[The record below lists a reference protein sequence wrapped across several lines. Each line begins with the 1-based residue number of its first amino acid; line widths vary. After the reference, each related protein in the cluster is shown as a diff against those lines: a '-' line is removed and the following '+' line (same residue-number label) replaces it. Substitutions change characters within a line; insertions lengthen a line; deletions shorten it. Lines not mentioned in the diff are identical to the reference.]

1 MKHIKKNILTIVLIS
16 IILALIL
23 NIKENK
29 NIADDILFLKSIQ
42 KNEEEKNQK
51 KQNKIRE
58 NQEKNMEYKFN
69 VSWKNT
75 NYNQVNLTDT
85 IKKQTLINKKIAP
98 GLEGRFNIILTTNK
112 DSKYY
117 IKFENKSKK
126 PNNLKFQELETQKET
141 KTLEELQENLQ
152 GTIEKNKTKTISI
165 RWYWPYQN
173 TKSEDTQD
181 TIDSKSITN
190 YLFNIYVIGET
201 I

>member
-1 MKHIKKNILTIVLIS
+1 MKHIKKHILTIVLIS

-98 GLEGRFNIILTTNK
+98 GL
-112 DSKYY
+112 
-117 IKFENKSKK
+117 
-126 PNNLKFQELETQKET
+126 
-141 KTLEELQENLQ
+141 
-152 GTIEKNKTKTISI
+152 
-165 RWYWPYQN
+165 
-173 TKSEDTQD
+173 
-181 TIDSKSITN
+181 
-190 YLFNIYVIGET
+190 
-201 I
+201 

>member
-1 MKHIKKNILTIVLIS
+1 MKHIKKHILTIVLIS

-85 IKKQTLINKKIAP
+85 IKKQTLNLYPIF
-98 GLEGRFNIILTTNK
+98 LLYFLFF
-112 DSKYY
+112 Y
-117 IKFENKSKK
+117 IF
-126 PNNLKFQELETQKET
+126 LLYF
-141 KTLEELQENLQ
+141 
-152 GTIEKNKTKTISI
+152 
-165 RWYWPYQN
+165 
-173 TKSEDTQD
+173 D
-181 TIDSKSITN
+181 
-190 YLFNIYVIGET
+190 
-201 I
+201 

>member
-1 MKHIKKNILTIVLIS
+1 LKHIKRHILTIVLIS

-117 IKFENKSKK
+117 IKFENKAFLILSD
-126 PNNLKFQELETQKET
+126 NFLSNLYLRFLLFLYFLQSALHHLLYLEHYNPHPFE
-141 KTLEELQENLQ
+141 
-152 GTIEKNKTKTISI
+152 
-165 RWYWPYQN
+165 
-173 TKSEDTQD
+173 
-181 TIDSKSITN
+181 ID
-190 YLFNIYVIGET
+190 LL
-201 I
+201 

>member
-1 MKHIKKNILTIVLIS
+1 MKHIKKHILTIVLIS
-16 IILALIL
+16 IILALII

-42 KNEEEKNQK
+42 KKEEEKNQK

-98 GLEGRFNIILTTNK
+98 G
-112 DSKYY
+112 
-117 IKFENKSKK
+117 
-126 PNNLKFQELETQKET
+126 
-141 KTLEELQENLQ
+141 
-152 GTIEKNKTKTISI
+152 
-165 RWYWPYQN
+165 
-173 TKSEDTQD
+173 
-181 TIDSKSITN
+181 
-190 YLFNIYVIGET
+190 
-201 I
+201 

>member
-1 MKHIKKNILTIVLIS
+1 MKHIKRHILTIVLIS

-85 IKKQTLINKKIAP
+85 IKKQTLINKK
-98 GLEGRFNIILTTNK
+98 
-112 DSKYY
+112 
-117 IKFENKSKK
+117 
-126 PNNLKFQELETQKET
+126 
-141 KTLEELQENLQ
+141 
-152 GTIEKNKTKTISI
+152 
-165 RWYWPYQN
+165 
-173 TKSEDTQD
+173 
-181 TIDSKSITN
+181 
-190 YLFNIYVIGET
+190 
-201 I
+201 